1 MGRGRRGRRGRSGL
15 RGRGVPLEELRREPF
30 TYAPVGQSAADL
42 PEKFDHLD
50 RSRVV
55 GRGTADFDR
64 AGAAVMGWQVQRRS
78 GIRVD
83 PSSPEARPGTVLTL
97 RLGLGPVAV
106 VAPARVVLAVEE
118 RQRRGFAYG
127 TLPGHPLSGEEAFLL
142 ELRDD
147 GDVVFT
153 VRAYS
158 RPGSLLARLA
168 GPLNGRL
175 QWVMAGRYLSAVH
188 RLLREPA

>member
-1 MGRGRRGRRGRSGL
+1 MGRGRRGRRVS
-15 RGRGVPLEELRREPF
+15 LEELRRAPF
-30 TYAPVGQSAADL
+30 TYAPVGRSATDL
-42 PEKFDHLD
+42 PDGFDHLD

-55 GRGTADFDR
+55 GRGPADFQR
-64 AGAAVMGWQVQRRS
+64 AGAAVMAWQVQRRS

-83 PSSPEARPGTVLTL
+83 ASSPDARPGTVLTL
-97 RLGLGPVAV
+97 RLGPGPLAV
-106 VAPARVVLAVEE
+106 MAPARVVLAVDEP
-118 RQRRGFAYG
+118 RRRGFAYG
-127 TLPGHPLSGEEAFLL
+127 TLPGHPESGEEAFLV

-158 RPGSLLARLA
+158 RPASVLTRVA
-168 GPLNGRL
+168 GPLNRRF